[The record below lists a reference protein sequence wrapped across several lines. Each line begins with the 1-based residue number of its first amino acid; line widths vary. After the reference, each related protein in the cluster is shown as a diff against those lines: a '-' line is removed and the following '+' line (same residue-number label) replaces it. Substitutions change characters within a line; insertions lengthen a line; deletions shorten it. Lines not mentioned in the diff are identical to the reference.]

1 MSRAPLFAWL
11 CLFVWGAWLFAF
23 QGLLASSPSLAA
35 WTPEGGVLLLFALTC
50 RAAPPRA
57 RWAALW
63 LALLRTA
70 FSADPPL
77 AILAG
82 YLGFVGACHL
92 VRGALELDRPLVR
105 AVIAC
110 LGAALLARLWT
121 AAQARELA
129 ALGVGAAGLAGFA
142 WTNALAT
149 GLAALL
155 LGAGL
160 ARLPG
165 LRPLWRRAGP

>member
-1 MSRAPLFAWL
+1 
-11 CLFVWGAWLFAF
+11 
-23 QGLLASSPSLAA
+23 
-35 WTPEGGVLLLFALTC
+35 VLLLFALTC

-57 RWAALW
+57 RWAAVW
-63 LALLRTA
+63 VALLRTA

-82 YLGFVGACHL
+82 YLGFVGVCHF

-121 AAQARELA
+121 AAQANELA
-129 ALGVGAAGLAGFA
+129 SLGSPGVGAGLVSFA

-155 LGAGL
+155 LGTAL